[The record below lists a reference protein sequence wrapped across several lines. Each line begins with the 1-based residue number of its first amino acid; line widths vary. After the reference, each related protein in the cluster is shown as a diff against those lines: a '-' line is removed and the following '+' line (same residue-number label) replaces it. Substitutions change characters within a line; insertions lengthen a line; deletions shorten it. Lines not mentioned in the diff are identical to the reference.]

1 MSDDHPQ
8 NDTHGAGLFPATAG
22 PDGVAVSV
30 LVEPAATRMLRLY
43 RSVHTPPV
51 LTNPLR
57 AWWENRI
64 ANGIAQDREV
74 RGTWVVDVETDG
86 GQHFRIKVASRADAI
101 AQANEIH
108 VGVKKDGAGYLTR
121 FER

>member
-1 MSDDHPQ
+1 MSTDPADA
-8 NDTHGAGLFPATAG
+8 TASGAGQFPDTVG

-30 LVEPAATRMLRLY
+30 LVEPAAARMLRLY

-57 AWWENRI
+57 AWWENRL
-64 ANGIAQDREV
+64 AQGIESDREV
-74 RGTWVVDVETDG
+74 RGTWVVEVEADG
-86 GQHFRIKVASRADAI
+86 GRHYRIKVASRADAI

-108 VGVKKDGAGYLTR
+108 RGVKAEGARYLAR
-121 FER
+121 FDD